1 MTNTKQASRPN
12 RLSISLSDEALS
24 IVDRYCK
31 LMGISRGKLIDSWVI
46 EGREQHLQYLEQ
58 FEELKRKFTK

>member
-1 MTNTKQASRPN
+1 MANTKQASRPN

-31 LMGISRGKLIDSWVI
+31 LMGLSRGKLIDSWI
-46 EGREQHLQYLEQ
+46 IDGKEQHLKFLE
-58 FEELKRKFTK
+58 ELEGLKRKFS